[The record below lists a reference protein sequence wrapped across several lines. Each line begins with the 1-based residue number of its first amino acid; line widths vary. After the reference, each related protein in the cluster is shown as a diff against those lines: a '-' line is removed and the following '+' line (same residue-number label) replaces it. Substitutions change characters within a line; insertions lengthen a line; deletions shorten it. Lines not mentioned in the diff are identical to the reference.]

1 MPKNG
6 EVALNK
12 PYLTPEDIANEL
24 GVSVD
29 TVRNW
34 INRKRLVAI
43 KIGRDWRI
51 DRRDYER
58 FLEERKNIRDDGT
71 DT

>member
-1 MPKNG
+1 MS
-6 EVALNK
+6 K

-58 FLEERKNIRDDGT
+58 FLEERKNFRGDDT
-71 DT
+71 ES

>member
-1 MPKNG
+1 
-6 EVALNK
+6 LNK

-51 DRRDYER
+51 SRRDYER
-58 FLEERKNIRDDGT
+58 FLEERKNLRDDDDNGLNI
-71 DT
+71 